1 MVFAKIFMLMKH
13 SKMFQSLCSKDL
25 QLNIVTFTIMIGA
38 LLKGDRKE
46 DAMDLFASISAYGLV
61 LNIETYRLMAENLI
75 EGSLE
80 EFDGLFA
87 AMEKS
92 CTVPDSYYMLNSLV
106 RRLLRR
112 GDISSAGAYLY
123 KLDEKNFSIEASTAS
138 MLISLFSREEYQNQA
153 KSLPEKYC
161 FLNGSNK

>member
-1 MVFAKIFMLMKH
+1 
-13 SKMFQSLCSKDL
+13 
-25 QLNIVTFTIMIGA
+25 MIGA